1 MSGWWYVVE
10 IFWEMWTRF
19 PNDISPHILLSLRWI
34 YHRSN
39 CDPSLGS
46 EDFSWKVRKLSW
58 KDLTAVIVISMEPT
72 IESTHMAISVVV
84 ESFKG
89 FLFQN
94 LYLSWKHWM
103 IKSRNVH
110 QKKKSNLIQMC
121 LPDCQSSWGLNIA
134 NNSSHSFLGMYSYC
148 RRKSRSITS

>member
-1 MSGWWYVVE
+1 
-10 IFWEMWTRF
+10 
-19 PNDISPHILLSLRWI
+19 
-34 YHRSN
+34 
-39 CDPSLGS
+39 
-46 EDFSWKVRKLSW
+46 
-58 KDLTAVIVISMEPT
+58 MEPT

-110 QKKKSNLIQMC
+110 QKKKSNPKNDDAIYEQPLTTMI
-121 LPDCQSSWGLNIA
+121 LSESS
-134 NNSSHSFLGMYSYC
+134 
-148 RRKSRSITS
+148 